1 MSRRLPNAEPFFYRA
16 GDTGCLLLHGF
27 TSSPHELRELGSYLA
42 DRGITVSAPL
52 LPGHG
57 THPDD
62 LRGLGWRDW
71 YGAASD
77 ALDGLQGECRRV
89 AVAGLSLG
97 GALALHMA
105 AQREGDLAGFVAMS
119 APVLFPPGLGRLL
132 LALQPG
138 IRALHKPLRD
148 IQDPVARRLHVS
160 YGNAPLDATASVV
173 DFAGLVRGELPQVKV
188 PALVLY
194 ARRDHVVHPLNAHLI
209 YARLGSERKYLVVLR
224 RGFHIVT
231 VDRDKERV
239 FRAVAAFLKRGVG
252 LGPREGEGQS
262 VARASSSVV

>member
-1 MSRRLPNAEPFFYRA
+1 MSRLSNAEPFLHRA
-16 GDTGCLLLHGF
+16 GDTGCLLHGF
-27 TSSPHELRELGSYLA
+27 TSSPHELRDLGRYLA

-62 LRGLGWRDW
+62 LRGLSWRDW
-71 YGAASD
+71 YGAASG
-77 ALDGLQGECRRV
+77 ALDELRGECKRV

-105 AQREGDLAGFVAMS
+105 AQRGGDLAGVVAMS
-119 APVLFPPGLGRLL
+119 APVLFPPGLGKLL

-173 DFAGLVRGELPQVKV
+173 EFAGLVRGELPRVRV
-188 PALVLY
+188 PALVIY

-209 YARLGSERKYLVVLR
+209 YSRLGSERTHLVALNK
-224 RGFHIVT
+224 GFHIVT

-239 FRAVAAFLKRGVG
+239 FRVVAAFLTRGVG
-252 LGPREGEGQS
+252 LGSREGERQS
-262 VARASSSVV
+262 IAQWGSSVV